1 MTTLATTAGIASRP
15 SYFEWAPVL
24 AGAVAAAAL
33 SFLLLTFGAT
43 IGLTLTSP
51 WPYEGVSASRVAI
64 AIGIWAI
71 MVQVA
76 SFAAGGYLAG
86 RMRSNWDGSL
96 EERQFRDGAH
106 GFMVW
111 ATGVMMGAALI
122 AIAGAATA
130 FTTAHSASMVAAGA
144 ASGAAGKGT
153 DGLARAPAD
162 YAVDLLL
169 RPAPSGNAQAGQP
182 AGTAPAGQSATGSG
196 DAPLRAE
203 TTRIFRTAIDNR
215 ALTQR
220 DRDYLT
226 QVVATR
232 TGLPEAEAQKRVDE
246 AVKEAQN
253 LEIKAREAADK
264 ARKTAVIT
272 GFMAAASLLI
282 GLAAACAGAS
292 LGGRH
297 RDDNTS
303 PAFYGSRFW

>member
-1 MTTLATTAGIASRP
+1 MTTLATTAGIAARP

-51 WPYEGVSASRVAI
+51 WPYEGISAARVAI
-64 AIGIWAI
+64 AVGIWAI
-71 MVQVA
+71 MVQIA

-111 ATGVMMGAALI
+111 ATGVMFGAVLL

-130 FTTAHSASMVAAGA
+130 FTAAHSTSMVAAGA
-144 ASGAAGKGT
+144 ASGASARAT
-153 DGLARAPAD
+153 DALARAPAD

-169 RPAPSGNAQAGQP
+169 RPAPSAGGQP
-182 AGTAPAGQSATGSG
+182 AQPGGAAPAASGG
-196 DAPLRAE
+196 DAGLRAE
-203 TTRIFRTAIDNR
+203 TTRIFRSAIDNR

-220 DRDYLT
+220 DRDYLA

-297 RDDNTS
+297 RDENTS
-303 PAFYGSRFW
+303 PAFYGRRFW

>member
-1 MTTLATTAGIASRP
+1 MTTLATTAGIESR
-15 SYFEWAPVL
+15 SGYFEWAPVL

-111 ATGVMMGAALI
+111 ATGVLMGAALL

-144 ASGAAGKGT
+144 ASGAAAKGT
-153 DGLARAPAD
+153 DAALARAPAD

-169 RPAPSGNAQAGQP
+169 RPAPSGASQSGQ
-182 AGTAPAGQSATGSG
+182 TAAAPSAQSATGG
-196 DAPLRAE
+196 DASLRAE

-303 PAFYGSRFW
+303 PAFYGKRFW

>member
-1 MTTLATTAGIASRP
+1 MTTIATTAGLAARP
-15 SYFEWAPVL
+15 GYLDWGAVL

-51 WPYEGVSASRVAI
+51 WPYEGVSVSRVAI

-86 RMRSNWDGSL
+86 RMRAGWDGTPD
-96 EERQFRDGAH
+96 ERQFRDGAH

-111 ATGVMMGAALI
+111 ATGVMFGAVLL

-130 FTTAHSASMVAAGA
+130 FTAAHSASTVAAGA
-144 ASGAAGKGT
+144 AGGAAAKGT
-153 DGLARAPAD
+153 EALARSPAD

-169 RPAPSGNAQAGQP
+169 RPVPGAPAAQPGMGGN
-182 AGTAPAGQSATGSG
+182 TAPQTG
-196 DAPLRAE
+196 DANLRSE
-203 TTRIFRTAIDNR
+203 TTRIFRTAIDSR

-220 DRDYLT
+220 DRDYLV
-226 QVVATR
+226 QVVASR
-232 TGLPEAEAQKRVDE
+232 SGLPEAEAQKRVDE

-253 LEIKAREAADK
+253 LEVKAREAADK

-272 GFMAAASLLI
+272 GFMAAVSLLI

-297 RDDNTS
+297 RDESLS
-303 PAFYGSRFW
+303 PAFYGKRFW

>member
-1 MTTLATTAGIASRP
+1 MTTIATTAGIVARP
-15 SYFEWAPVL
+15 SYLEWGPVL

-51 WPYEGVSASRVAI
+51 WPYEGVAASRVAI
-64 AIGIWAI
+64 AVGIWAI

-86 RMRSNWDGSL
+86 RMRSNWDGTV
-96 EERQFRDGAH
+96 EEMQFRDGAH
-106 GFMVW
+106 GFMVC
-111 ATGVMMGAALI
+111 ATGVMFGAVLL

-130 FTTAHSASMVAAGA
+130 FTAANSASMVAAGA
-144 ASGAAGKGT
+144 ASGAAAKGT
-153 DGLARAPAD
+153 EALARGPSD

-169 RPAPSGNAQAGQP
+169 RPAPSSAAQSGQSGSG
-182 AGTAPAGQSATGSG
+182 ANAPASAGA
-196 DAPLRAE
+196 DASLRAE
-203 TTRIFRTAIDNR
+203 TTRIFRSAIDNR

-220 DRDYLT
+220 DRDYLA
-226 QVVATR
+226 QVVANR

-253 LEIKAREAADK
+253 LEVKAREAADK

-297 RDDNTS
+297 RNENLS
-303 PAFYGSRFW
+303 PAFYGRRLW